1 MKIFL
6 TGADGFIGSHLT
18 EMLVNQGY
26 DVRCLVL
33 YNSFNSWGWL
43 ENCDSRIKKDLDV
56 VFGDIRDPFAMRR
69 LIDGCDKV
77 IHLAALIAI
86 PYSYLSPA
94 SYVETNVNG
103 TLNVLEIARQ
113 LEIDQVI
120 HTSTSEVYGTA
131 QYAPIDESHPL
142 NAQSPYAASK
152 IAADQLA
159 LSFWR
164 SFATPVSVLRPFNT
178 YGPRQSARAV
188 IPTIIKQL
196 QNNPAQ
202 VALGSTEPT
211 RDFSF
216 VTDTASGFLA
226 ALNSPSSIGTVTNIG
241 SSFEISIGD
250 TVREIANL
258 MGLTPEIVTD
268 ADRLRPK
275 DSEVDRLLAC
285 SAKARSTLEWS
296 PEYAGISG
304 FRLGLTKTLEWFQ
317 QPENLS
323 RYKIGTYDT

>member
-6 TGADGFIGSHLT
+6 TGADGFIGSHLA
-18 EMLVNQGY
+18 EMLIGRGY

-43 ENCDSRIKKDLDV
+43 DNCDEKIKKDLDV
-56 VFGDIRDPFAMRR
+56 VSGDIRDSDALRR
-69 LIDGCDKV
+69 LVQGCDKV

-86 PYSYLSPA
+86 PYSYLSPS
-94 SYVETNVNG
+94 SYIKTNVLG
-103 TLNVLEIARQ
+103 TLNILEIARD

-120 HTSTSEVYGTA
+120 HTSTSEVYGSA
-131 QYAPIDESHPL
+131 QYTPIDESHPL

-152 IAADQLA
+152 IGADQLA

-164 SFATPVSVLRPFNT
+164 SFGTPVSVLRPFNT

-196 QNNPAQ
+196 QSNPDE
-202 VALGSTEPT
+202 VVLGSTEPK
-211 RDFSF
+211 RDFTF
-216 VTDTASGFLA
+216 VTDTAAGFVA
-226 ALNSPSSIGTVTNIG
+226 ALDSPSTIGTVTNLG

-250 TVREIANL
+250 TVKTVA
-258 MGLTPEIVTD
+258 GLLGLNPKILVD
-268 ADRLRPK
+268 SVRLRPK

-285 SAKARSTLEWS
+285 STKATSTMDWN
-296 PEYAGISG
+296 PEYSGISG
-304 FRLGLTKTLEWFQ
+304 FRQGLAKTLEWFEH
-317 QPENLS
+317 PENLS
-323 RYKIGTYDT
+323 KYRASTYDT

>member
-18 EMLVNQGY
+18 EMLICRGY
-26 DVRCLVL
+26 DVRCLVM

-43 ENCDSRIKKDLDV
+43 DNCDEQIKNNLDV
-56 VFGDIRDPFAMRR
+56 VSGDVRDPDALRR
-69 LIDGCDKV
+69 LVKGCDKV

-94 SYVETNVNG
+94 SYIETNVLG
-103 TLNVLEIARQ
+103 TLHILEIARD
-113 LEIDQVI
+113 LEVDQVI
-120 HTSTSEVYGTA
+120 HTSTSEVYGSA
-131 QYAPIDESHPL
+131 QYTPIDENHPL

-159 LSFWR
+159 LSFCR
-164 SFATPVSVLRPFNT
+164 SFGAPISVLRPFNT

-196 QNNPAQ
+196 RSNPDE
-202 VALGSTEPT
+202 VVLGSTEPK
-211 RDFSF
+211 RDFTF
-216 VTDTASGFLA
+216 VTDTAAGFVA
-226 ALNSPSSIGTVTNIG
+226 ALNSPSTIGTVTNLG

-250 TVREIANL
+250 TVKTVAEL
-258 MGLTPEIVTD
+258 LGLNPSILVD
-268 ADRLRPK
+268 SNRLRPK

-285 SAKARSTLEWS
+285 NTKARSTMDWT
-296 PEYAGISG
+296 PEYSGISG
-304 FRLGLTKTLEWFQ
+304 FRQGLAKTLEWFQ

-323 RYKIGTYDT
+323 KYRAATYDT